1 VTPRDPGRS
10 LTRAVLVLAV
20 FALVTWLHELVRR
33 VPAYRALYDTNP
45 FYVPEGFRS
54 AVEILLVVLAVIL
67 LRRVGIPE
75 ALRELGFLRRPWPGL
90 IFAMV
95 ACLPLWA
102 VFSLTMPMARELD
115 PWAVLYLAGL
125 SPLAEEA
132 VFRGFAFGQLRKA
145 GWGFWP
151 AALVP
156 AVVFGLVH
164 LTGGQSPGQ
173 AAGVFAIT
181 AVGGLVF
188 SFVFERWDG
197 SLWAP
202 WGLHALMNLSWN
214 VFAVGE
220 SALAGWLPTAMQ
232 ATTVLVAVAL
242 TLWRKRLPVL
252 GSGAEQEGGDR

>member
-1 VTPRDPGRS
+1 MTSRDSGS
-10 LTRAVLVLAV
+10 SHLRAVLVLAV
-20 FALVTWLHELVRR
+20 FALATWLHELVLR
-33 VPAYRALYDTNP
+33 VPAYRALYDDNP

-54 AVEILLVVLAVIL
+54 CAEILLVVIAVVL
-67 LRRVGIPE
+67 LRRVGLPA

-102 VFSLTMPMARELD
+102 VFSLAMPLARELD
-115 PWAVLYLAGL
+115 PWAVFYLAGL

-156 AVVFGLVH
+156 AVVFGLFH
-164 LTGGQSPGQ
+164 ITDGQSPGQ

-181 AVGGLVF
+181 AVGGLLF

-202 WGLHALMNLSWN
+202 WALHALMNLSWN
-214 VFAVGE
+214 VFEVGE

-242 TLWRKRLPVL
+242 SVWRRRLPVV
-252 GSGAEQEGGDR
+252 GEWPEDGDGE

>member
-1 VTPRDPGRS
+1 VTDSDSGRS

-20 FALVTWLHELVRR
+20 FALVTWLHELVLR
-33 VPAYRALYDTNP
+33 VPAYRALYDANP

-67 LRRVGIPE
+67 LRRVGLPE

-164 LTGGQSPGQ
+164 IRGGDSLGQ
-173 AAGVFAIT
+173 TAGVFAIT
-181 AVGGLVF
+181 AVGGLLF
-188 SFVFERWDG
+188 SFVFERWEG

-252 GSGAEQEGGDR
+252 GEWPEGEEGR